1 MEVKDILKSRRKD
14 LGLTLLQVATACGVS
29 EGTVSRW
36 ESGEIENMRRDKIQA
51 LATVLKIDPA
61 IIMGWRPL
69 ADLTVLSDE
78 EERIVM
84 AYRGAPE
91 GRKEAVR
98 ALLGL

>member
-14 LGLTLLQVATACGVS
+14 LGLTMLQVATACGVS

-51 LATVLKIDPA
+51 LATVLKMDPA

-78 EERIVM
+78 EERIIEL
-84 AYRGAPE
+84 YRLAPE
-91 GRKEAVR
+91 GRRDSIR